1 MKRFVLVAMLF
12 LASCAKQPAPASGVD
27 TSQASAS
34 VTGARIVFEIDVDS
48 VRRDRLDKLEFDIR
62 KAMRQ
67 HRISYTIGPSTT
79 NGILICVLDD
89 ARIAD
94 AESAIQ
100 LLIGPPGEEIGTGVP
115 IYRIIR
121 NAPKCFVVEETAE
134 FHEEF
139 LDDVMQQ
146 EIEVME
152 RRATYASQ
160 ISIRAQRLSSN
171 RFQLDIPGILDM
183 DRVRDAFATTAELTV
198 RLVND
203 NVTDDDIRR
212 KQVPENT
219 EILERQPQDGKT
231 LPPLAVYRDTILSGI
246 WIDRASNATAE
257 QTEKPAVNVSLDE
270 RYVEAFADVTKKN
283 IGRRLAIVLDGKVLE
298 APLIVAPI
306 TGGVL
311 QITGDFT
318 QEQALALASQLD
330 AGAVPTILRIVDAQI
345 TDLSKH

>member
-1 MKRFVLVAMLF
+1 VKRFVLAAILF
-12 LASCAKQPAPASGVD
+12 LASCVTEPAPISVMNN
-27 TSQASAS
+27 SQPSAN

-48 VRRDRLDKLEFDIR
+48 ARRDRLDKLEFDIR
-62 KAMRQ
+62 KTMRQ
-67 HRISYTIGPSTT
+67 HRIGYTIRPSTT

-121 NAPKCFVVEETAE
+121 NAPKCFAVEETAE
-134 FHEEF
+134 FREEF

-146 EIEVME
+146 EIEVMK

-160 ISIRAQRLSSN
+160 ISIRAQRLSNN
-171 RFQLDIPGILDM
+171 RFQLDIPGISDL
-183 DRVRDAFATTAELTV
+183 DRVRDMFATSAELTLQ
-198 RLVND
+198 LVDD

-212 KQVPENT
+212 KRVPENT
-219 EILERQPQDGKT
+219 EILEQHPQDGKA
-231 LPPLAVYRDTILSGI
+231 LPPLAVYRDIVLSGI
-246 WIDRASNATAE
+246 WIDHASNVIAE
-257 QTEKPAVNVSLDE
+257 HTEKPAVAVSLDE
-270 RYVEAFADVTKKN
+270 RYVASFADFTKKN
-283 IGRRLAIVLDGKVLE
+283 VGRRLAIVLDGKVLE

-306 TGGVL
+306 TGGML
-311 QITGDFT
+311 LITGEFT
-318 QEQALALASQLD
+318 QQQAVDLADLLD
-330 AGAVPTILRIVDAQI
+330 AGSVPATFRIVDARI